1 MSSNLIMGESADDIV
16 TEMRQMKLS
25 KYADGSGQLDGAVD
39 SEGPFVRALMRAEA
53 ELLVA
58 DAAAMSFGTYE
69 DRTPDE
75 RRHDALLLILHRM
88 EEHARAA

>member
-16 TEMRQMKLS
+16 TEMRQMNITKRV
-25 KYADGSGQLDGAVD
+25 DGTARLDGAVD

-58 DAAAMSFGTYE
+58 DAAAMSFGTYK
-69 DRTPDE
+69 DRTPDQ